1 MAKGRDWAVLSL
13 GLILGAGAASAYWHG
28 SQRHRQFIFEQNHKC
43 QQIAKQFESDNNYRN
58 GVLKVTYSTRRNS
71 CVAEVA
77 RPHSDGVDYT
87 VEDLLSGETLFDKR
101 TQTPDILNKEILKE
115 QDAKFA
121 AATQ

>member
-1 MAKGRDWAVLSL
+1 MTNGRDWAILSL
-13 GLILGAGAASAYWHG
+13 GLIVGASAALVYWHS
-28 SQRHRQFIFEQNHKC
+28 SQTHSQFIFEQNQKC

-58 GVLKVTYSTRRNS
+58 GVLKVTYSPRRNS

-77 RPHSDGVDYT
+77 RSHSDGVDYT
-87 VEDLLSGETLFDKR
+87 IEDLLSGETLFDKR

-121 AATQ
+121 AVTQ